1 MGNHFSHGSFPLK
14 ASPAAQ
20 TVKNL
25 PAVWETEV
33 LSLGQE
39 DSLEKRIATHCSN
52 FPGEFHGQRSLAGY
66 KTVGHTR
73 ATNTFPSQ
81 AKKEREEQ
89 LKTH

>member
-1 MGNHFSHGSFPLK
+1 MKSTSNAEPIYFRDVNFQMENHFSHGPFPLK

-25 PAVWETEV
+25 PAVRETEV

-66 KTVGHTR
+66 KTVGHT
-73 ATNTFPSQ
+73 
-81 AKKEREEQ
+81 
-89 LKTH
+89 